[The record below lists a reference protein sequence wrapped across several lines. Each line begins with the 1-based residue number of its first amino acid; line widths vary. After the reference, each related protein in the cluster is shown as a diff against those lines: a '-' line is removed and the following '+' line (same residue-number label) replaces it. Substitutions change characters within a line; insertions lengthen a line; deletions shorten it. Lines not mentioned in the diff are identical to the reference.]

1 MTALAHLIL
10 AFLATHVGPLWIVY
24 APHIRRAPEARAQE
38 LADQLTDAAQVSG
51 VDVALLTALAAK
63 ESAFNHDAVSSVG
76 ARGMMQLLPASRYG
90 RAWSRDCARD
100 PDTCETSNVRH
111 GAWALRDGLRE
122 CGPILRSLNW
132 YRSGRCTDAP
142 RAREVVRLAARIRR
156 TLEAYD

>member
-1 MTALAHLIL
+1 MSTLAHIIMAWL
-10 AFLATHVGPLWIVY
+10 AVHVGPLWIVY

-38 LADQLTDAAQVSG
+38 LADQLEDASRVSG

-90 RAWSRDCARD
+90 RAWLRDCRLAPDACEQSNARW
-100 PDTCETSNVRH
+100 
-111 GAWALRDGLRE
+111 GAYAMRDALRE
-122 CGPILRSLNW
+122 CGPILKATGW
-132 YRSGRCTDAP
+132 YRAGRCVAGP
-142 RAREVVRLAARIRR
+142 RGREVVRLAASIRR